1 MTTVKMKMLTTRS
14 VRDVEIFSVGT
25 WTDSA
30 GQIREFT
37 STDLD
42 AIIASASSS
51 IPLKVGHTSV
61 AFNGRVADALGLPVD
76 LLTGEKG
83 EGAPRLG
90 LVAQLR
96 RQGDKLLANFDGVPD
111 PIADLIE
118 GGQFNAVSVEMVFKD
133 DKPFLT
139 ATALLGAEHP
149 AVGNLKPLNLAHFGE
164 ANGGAWM
171 TFPFEVEMKKPEP
184 PILKLFRRSKA
195 SLDSS
200 GKEKPMPK
208 DSKSVDLAQFRAAL
222 ELEDNASAEDII
234 EAIAKMKEPPS
245 SPDLVK
251 LQKQVT
257 EQATYIT
264 RLEHKDRVLMYSQ
277 KAQKWTAVPGKPEE
291 LGEKLATVHETAGE
305 AHATT
310 LVAAYQSVQDA
321 AEQVGLMT
329 PLGTSRVPNL
339 GGEVKDTFQDEMD
352 KWAEQNKDDDP
363 SRAKTLAHFATTRPN
378 EFREYRRRVRQA
390 VYGG

>member
-1 MTTVKMKMLTTRS
+1 MTTAKMKMLTTRS
-14 VRDVEIFSVGT
+14 VGDVEIFSVGT

-37 STDLD
+37 AADLD
-42 AIIASASSS
+42 AIIAASGDP

-61 AFNGRVADALGLPVD
+61 AFNTRVADALGIPVD
-76 LLTGEKG
+76 LLTGDRG

-90 LVAQLR
+90 LVAKLR
-96 RQGDKLLANFDGVPD
+96 RHGDKLLADFASVPD

-118 GGQFNAVSVEMVFKD
+118 GGQFNAVSVELVFKD
-133 DKPFLT
+133 GKPHLS

-149 AVGNLKPLNLAHFGE
+149 AVGNLKPLNLAKFAE
-164 ANGGAWM
+164 AKDGAWV

-184 PILKLFRRSKA
+184 PILKLFRRN
-195 SLDSS
+195 
-200 GKEKPMPK
+200 KEKPMPK
-208 DSKSVDLAQFRAAL
+208 ENKTADLAQFRAAL
-222 ELEDNASAEDII
+222 ELEDTASAEDII
-234 EAIAKMKEPPS
+234 EAIAKMKEPPA

-264 RLEHKDRVLMYSQ
+264 RLEHQDRVAMYAQ
-277 KAQKWTAVPGKPEE
+277 KARSWTAVPGKPEE

-305 AHATT
+305 PHATT

-321 AEQVGLMT
+321 ADQVGLMS

-339 GGEVKDTFQDEMD
+339 GAETKDAFQDEMD
-352 KWAEQNKDDDP
+352 KWAAENKDDDP
-363 SRAKTLAHFATTRPN
+363 SKAKTLAHFATTRPN

-390 VYGG
+390 VHGG